1 MPAITASAT
10 SESVHSGEPSVNV
23 QPVSQ
28 HAAIIDLR
36 AAFQT
41 ELAGVVDRL
50 LAAATATTDTAVE
63 SARAAAESAL
73 DAVVA
78 DLAEKTRQ
86 NDTLTESCLQVEIQ
100 AEELRAKLQAESERR
115 HAAEGK
121 YEQEQSARERAEAA
135 TTEAEQIRQQVVAGY
150 ESRLRAL
157 HEELDGLHGEVS
169 SLRGQLANEASDRA
183 RLVAALKTV
192 QQACASA
199 ESASGVEAAPAA
211 APAKADTTAENQSE
225 PDTAAATPASNR
237 SLKLVASAQPPG
249 DDSPELREYIKELFD
264 RIDALYWVDQKAHA
278 SADLVER
285 LSANLRY
292 AREAVLRRTDSD
304 GGAGAALFEREL
316 TVRLDLNG
324 ATSLGRHL
332 GIAAYE
338 LAEDAAPRAEAS

>member
-1 MPAITASAT
+1 
-10 SESVHSGEPSVNV
+10 VNV

-78 DLAEKTRQ
+78 DLAEKTRL
-86 NDTLTESCLQVEIQ
+86 NDALTESFLQVEIQ
-100 AEELRAKLQAESERR
+100 AEELRSQLQAESERR
-115 HAAEGK
+115 HATEGK
-121 YEQEQSARERAEAA
+121 YEQERSARERAEAA
-135 TTEAEQIRQQVVAGY
+135 TTEAEDIRQQVVAAY

-157 HEELDGLHGEVS
+157 HEEIDSLRGELS
-169 SLRGQLANEASDRA
+169 GLRGQLAHEASDRA

-199 ESASGVEAAPAA
+199 ESAGAVEAATAA
-211 APAKADTTAENQSE
+211 APAKAETTEENHDE

-237 SLKLVASAQPPG
+237 SLKLVASAQPPV
-249 DDSPELREYIKELFD
+249 DDSELREYIKELFD
-264 RIDALYWVDQKAHA
+264 RIDALYWVDHKAHA

>member
-10 SESVHSGEPSVNV
+10 SASVQSSEPSVNV
-23 QPVSQ
+23 EPVSLQ
-28 HAAIIDLR
+28 AAITDLR

-50 LAAATATTDTAVE
+50 LGVAAATTDAAVE

-86 NDTLTESCLQVEIQ
+86 NDTLTESFLQVEIQ
-100 AEELRAKLQAESERR
+100 AEELRSRLQAECERR
-115 HAAEGK
+115 SAVEGK
-121 YEQEQSARERAEAA
+121 FEQEQSARERAEAA
-135 TTEAEQIRQQVVAGY
+135 TAEAEDVRQQVVAAY

-157 HEELDGLHGEVS
+157 HEELDGLRGELS
-169 SLRGQLANEASDRA
+169 GLRGRLANEASERA

-199 ESASGVEAAPAA
+199 ESGAGVDAVPQAAPAE
-211 APAKADTTAENQSE
+211 ADTTDENHDE
-225 PDTAAATPASNR
+225 PDTAAAAPASNR
-237 SLKLVASAQPPG
+237 SLKLVTPTQPPV

-264 RIDALYWVDQKAHA
+264 RIDSMYWLDHKAHA
-278 SADLVER
+278 SADLVAR

-292 AREAVLRRTDSD
+292 AREALLRRTDSD
-304 GGAGAALFEREL
+304 GGAAAALFEREL

-324 ATSLGRHL
+324 STSLGRHL

-338 LAEDAAPRAEAS
+338 LAEEAAPRAEAS

>member
-10 SESVHSGEPSVNV
+10 SETVSSGELSVNV

-28 HAAIIDLR
+28 DAPITDLR

-50 LAAATATTDTAVE
+50 MAAASATTDAAVE
-63 SARAAAESAL
+63 SARAAAESVL
-73 DAVVA
+73 NAVLA
-78 DLAEKTRQ
+78 DLADKTRR
-86 NDTLTESCLQVEIQ
+86 NDTLTESFLQVEIQ
-100 AEELRAKLQAESERR
+100 VEELRSQLQAECECRN
-115 HAAEGK
+115 AAEGK
-121 YEQEQSARERAEAA
+121 YEQEQSARARAEAA
-135 TTEAEQIRQQVVAGY
+135 NTEAEDMRQQVVAAY

-157 HEELDGLHGEVS
+157 HEELDGVRGELGG
-169 SLRGQLANEASDRA
+169 LRGQLASEASERA

-199 ESASGVEAAPAA
+199 ESAASVAA
-211 APAKADTTAENQSE
+211 APATDPAKAETTSENHDE
-225 PDTAAATPASNR
+225 PDTAAATPAANR
-237 SLKLVASAQPPG
+237 SLKLVAPAQPPI

-264 RIDALYWVDQKAHA
+264 RIDSMYWVDHKAHA

-285 LSANLRY
+285 LCANLRY

-304 GGAGAALFEREL
+304 GGTGATLFEREL
-316 TVRLDLNG
+316 TARLDLNG
-324 ATSLGRHL
+324 STSLGRHL

-338 LAEDAAPRAEAS
+338 LAEEAAPRAEAS